1 MPRAAAGWIASLV
14 MLAAFACSVG
24 AFILLWD
31 KPEDERVVSDTL
43 YTWLSAGEF
52 RVEMNIL
59 FDPLSAV
66 MLLVVTGV
74 GFLIHVYSIGYMRG
88 DPEER
93 RFFAYLN
100 LFVFSMLLLVLAG
113 NFVLL
118 LAGWGLVGL
127 SSYLLIGYWHQRK
140 SAVDAA
146 KKAFVMN
153 AIGDIGLAIGI
164 FLIFR
169 ELGTVDYLQVFAGR
183 DVLGDD
189 STITNWVCVLLLIGA
204 LAKSAQVP
212 LHTWLP
218 DAMEGPTP
226 VSALIHAATM
236 VTAGVYLIARMNP
249 LFFYAP
255 SISDAVVVIGVI
267 GLLMAGLIAI
277 VQTDI
282 KRIIAYSTMSQIAYM
297 FVGVGLGA
305 YWAGMFHLVTHA
317 FFKALLFM
325 GAGIVIHVLSDEQ
338 DVRRM
343 GGLRAYLPKT
353 YICMW
358 IGTLALVGIFPL
370 SGGFSKDA
378 IIGSG
383 IAGGHVGRLAR
394 VRRRR
399 LRRLPD
405 RRLRLPPAVPGLP
418 RPAVGVRGGRGAE
431 AHGSTARGPG
441 TMLWPVY
448 ILAVLTAVAGVLQVP
463 GATHYFSDWLEAM
476 PAIPLDGM
484 LEPTLAAG
492 VVGDR
497 GRDDGRRARLDPG
510 LRPLRAAERRARAG
524 ADGQRPHPLRALL
537 AQVLLGR
544 ALLLHGLRARRGRR
558 ALRPPLR
565 RVARVP
571 GAARLPRARLAR
583 RRPRPLASSR
593 PAPSAPTRS
602 CSRSASPASSS
613 TSWRRRHDR
622 RLGAHLRA
630 DRRRDRDRHP
640 AAVAPRR
647 RVPVGAGGPR
657 RGRRRRRPRLPLRA
671 RRRPAVRGRRRVD
684 PRPRHPLPR
693 RRRRPDAGD
702 DGHDRARHRVH
713 GRLRDV
719 GRPRR
724 ARASTSRC
732 SWASRARCCCCS
744 ARATSSS
751 STSASRPC

>member
-1 MPRAAAGWIASLV
+1 

-24 AFILLWD
+24 AFVLLWD

-88 DPEER
+88 DAEER

-118 LAGWGLVGL
+118 LAGWGMVGL

-153 AIGDIGLAIGI
+153 AIGDVGLAIGI

-249 LFFYAP
+249 LFDYAP

-297 FVGVGLGA
+297 FVGVGPRR
-305 YWAGMFHLVTHA
+305 
-317 FFKALLFM
+317 
-325 GAGIVIHVLSDEQ
+325 VL
-338 DVRRM
+338 
-343 GGLRAYLPKT
+343 
-353 YICMW
+353 
-358 IGTLALVGIFPL
+358 
-370 SGGFSKDA
+370 
-378 IIGSG
+378 
-383 IAGGHVGRLAR
+383 GGHVPPRHARL
-394 VRRRR
+394 
-399 LRRLPD
+399 LQG
-405 RRLRLPPAVPGLP
+405 PAVHGRGHRDPRPQRRAGRAADGRPAGLP
-418 RPAVGVRGGRGAE
+418 AEDVRLHVDRHAGARRHLPAVGRLLEGR
-431 AHGSTARGPG
+431 HHRQRPRRRTRGP
-441 TMLWPVY
+441 
-448 ILAVLTAVAGVLQVP
+448 AG
-463 GATHYFSDWLEAM
+463 
-476 PAIPLDGM
+476 
-484 LEPTLAAG
+484 
-492 VVGDR
+492 
-497 GRDDGRRARLDPG
+497 
-510 LRPLRAAERRARAG
+510 
-524 ADGQRPHPLRALL
+524 
-537 AQVLLGR
+537 
-544 ALLLHGLRARRGRR
+544 
-558 ALRPPLR
+558 
-565 RVARVP
+565 
-571 GAARLPRARLAR
+571 
-583 RRPRPLASSR
+583 
-593 PAPSAPTRS
+593 
-602 CSRSASPASSS
+602 SRSAPAS
-613 TSWRRRHDR
+613 
-622 RLGAHLRA
+622 
-630 DRRRDRDRHP
+630 
-640 AAVAPRR
+640 AAP
-647 RVPVGAGGPR
+647 
-657 RGRRRRRPRLPLRA
+657 
-671 RRRPAVRGRRRVD
+671 
-684 PRPRHPLPR
+684 
-693 RRRRPDAGD
+693 
-702 DGHDRARHRVH
+702 
-713 GRLRDV
+713 
-719 GRPRR
+719 
-724 ARASTSRC
+724 S
-732 SWASRARCCCCS
+732 
-744 ARATSSS
+744 
-751 STSASRPC
+751 

>member
-1 MPRAAAGWIASLV
+1 MTELVWIALALPLAGCVLLALTGTWAMPRAAAGWIASLV

-93 RFFAYLN
+93 RFFAYMN

-338 DVRRM
+338 DMRRM

-353 YICMW
+353 YVCMW
-358 IGTLALVGIFPL
+358 IGTLALVGIFPM

-383 IAGGHVGRLAR
+383 LAADTWAGWLAFGAGVCGAFLTGVYAFRLLFLVFHGRPSEYAAVEAPRHTAHGEGPEHDALAGLPAGR
-394 VRRRR
+394 AHGGRRRAADPR
-399 LRRLPD
+399 ARPTTSPTGSRRCPL
-405 RRLRLPPAVPGLP
+405 
-418 RPAVGVRGGRGAE
+418 
-431 AHGSTARGPG
+431 
-441 TMLWPVY
+441 
-448 ILAVLTAVAGVLQVP
+448 
-463 GATHYFSDWLEAM
+463 
-476 PAIPLDGM
+476 IPLDGM
-484 LEPTLAAG
+484 LEPTSPAG
-492 VVGDR
+492 VVATAAAMTR
-497 GRDDGRRARLDPG
+497 RRARLDPG
-510 LRPLRAAERRARAG
+510 LRPVGAPERRARAG
-524 ADGQRPHPLRALL
+524 ADRQRPHPLRALL

-544 ALLLHGLRARRGRR
+544 ALPLHGLRAGLGRG
-558 ALRPPLR
+558 ALRPALR
-565 RVARVP
+565 
-571 GAARLPRARLAR
+571 GAARIPAAAGLPRARLPRRLAR
-583 RRPRPLASSR
+583 PLRGADGRRPGLRARAHGRPRRPRRLLPGAGLMIDASVLIFV
-593 PAPSAPTRS
+593 PIV
-602 CSRSASPASSS
+602 
-613 TSWRRRHDR
+613 
-622 RLGAHLRA
+622 GAL
-630 DRRRDRDRHP
+630 RDRHP
-640 AAVAPRR
+640 AALAARR
-647 RVPVGAGGPR
+647 GLPAVLDGAR
-657 RGRRRRRPRLPLRA
+657 RGRRRRGARVPLRA
-671 RRRPAVRGRRRVD
+671 RRRPPVRGRRRVD
-684 PRPRHPLPR
+684 
-693 RRRRPDAGD
+693 
-702 DGHDRARHRVH
+702 
-713 GRLRDV
+713 LR
-719 GRPRR
+719 
-724 ARASTSRC
+724 
-732 SWASRARCCCCS
+732 
-744 ARATSSS
+744 
-751 STSASRPC
+751 TSASATTSPSTA

>member
-1 MPRAAAGWIASLV
+1 MTELVWIALALPLAGCVLLALAGTWAMPRAAAGWIASLV

-24 AFILLWD
+24 AFVLLWD

-88 DPEER
+88 DAEER

-118 LAGWGLVGL
+118 LAGWGMVGL

-353 YICMW
+353 YVCMW

-383 IAGGHVGRLAR
+383 LAADTWAGWLAFGAGVCGAFLTGVYAFRLLFLVFHGRPSEYA
-394 VRRRR
+394 
-399 LRRLPD
+399 
-405 RRLRLPPAVPGLP
+405 AVEAP
-418 RPAVGVRGGRGAE
+418 RHT
-431 AHGSTARGPG
+431 AHGEGPS

-448 ILAVLTAVAGVLQVP
+448 LLAVLTAVAGVLQIP

-476 PAIPLDGM
+476 PVIPIDGM
-484 LEPTLAAG
+484 LEPTSEQEWWATAAAMTAGVIGWILAYVLWGRPNDAPERVRTGNGRILYELFSHKFYWDELYHYTVYVPVAAG
-492 VVGDR
+492 ARFARRFVERPVFQLPLDFLGPASRVVSR
-497 GRDDGRRARLDPG
+497 GLSVIQTGAVRAYALVLTVG
-510 LRPLRAAERRARAG
+510 LAG
-524 ADGQRPHPLRALL
+524 LVVYFL
-537 AQVLLGR
+537 AQ
-544 ALLLHGLRARRGRR
+544 
-558 ALRPPLR
+558 
-565 RVARVP
+565 
-571 GAARLPRARLAR
+571 
-583 RRPRPLASSR
+583 AS
-593 PAPSAPTRS
+593 
-602 CSRSASPASSS
+602 
-613 TSWRRRHDR
+613 
-622 RLGAHLRA
+622 
-630 DRRRDRDRHP
+630 
-640 AAVAPRR
+640 
-647 RVPVGAGGPR
+647 
-657 RGRRRRRPRLPLRA
+657 
-671 RRRPAVRGRRRVD
+671 
-684 PRPRHPLPR
+684 
-693 RRRRPDAGD
+693 
-702 DGHDRARHRVH
+702 
-713 GRLRDV
+713 
-719 GRPRR
+719 
-724 ARASTSRC
+724 
-732 SWASRARCCCCS
+732 
-744 ARATSSS
+744 
-751 STSASRPC
+751 